1 MTSMTLFSGKSSALA
16 EKLKGSLS
24 DTLSGGAGG
33 GSNRRLSI
41 KGGVFR
47 ELLNGKEQRVS
58 EERAMNIVIVDAAPI
73 SRMYFAGSYQEGEV
87 TKPTCWSADTQ
98 TPAEDVPQENKQSN
112 RCMDCKQNI
121 KGSGQGEGRACRF
134 QQRLAVQLEGE
145 IEKREV
151 YQLTLPSTSIF
162 GSGDKNKMPLQA
174 YGRHLKAHNEA
185 PSAIVT
191 EMRFDTASPTPKLIF
206 KPIRRLEDAEIE
218 VVLEMRE
225 HEDTAKA
232 ITLTVSQM
240 DGVGAA
246 KKDDELFEK
255 PPAKAAPK
263 LEAPKAEAPKA
274 EAAAEEP
281 IEEPKKMAKK
291 TAAAP
296 VEGKADL
303 ADIVGEWDD

>member
-225 HEDTAKA
+225 HEDTTKA

-240 DGVGAA
+240 DGVGAE

-255 PPAKAAPK
+255 PVAKAAPK
-263 LEAPKAEAPKA
+263 LEAPKAEAQ
-274 EAAAEEP
+274 AAAEEP

-291 TAAAP
+291 TAAAAP

>member
-1 MTSMTLFSGKSSALA
+1 M
-16 EKLKGSLS
+16 
-24 DTLSGGAGG
+24 
-33 GSNRRLSI
+33 
-41 KGGVFR
+41 
-47 ELLNGKEQRVS
+47 
-58 EERAMNIVIVDAAPI
+58 
-73 SRMYFAGSYQEGEV
+73 
-87 TKPTCWSADTQ
+87 
-98 TPAEDVPQENKQSN
+98 
-112 RCMDCKQNI
+112 
-121 KGSGQGEGRACRF
+121 
-134 QQRLAVQLEGE
+134 
-145 IEKREV
+145 
-151 YQLTLPSTSIF
+151 
-162 GSGDKNKMPLQA
+162 
-174 YGRHLKAHNEA
+174 
-185 PSAIVT
+185 
-191 EMRFDTASPTPKLIF
+191 
-206 KPIRRLEDAEIE
+206 
-218 VVLEMRE
+218 LEMRE

-291 TAAAP
+291 TAAAAP

>member
-24 DTLSGGAGG
+24 DTLSGGAGS
-33 GSNRRLSI
+33 GSQNRRLSI

-47 ELLNGKEQRVS
+47 ELLNGKEHRVS
-58 EERAMNIVIVDAAPI
+58 EDRAMNIVIVDAAPI

-98 TPAEDVPQENKQSN
+98 TPAEDVPQDNKQAA

-162 GSGDKNKMPLQA
+162 GAGDKNKMPLQA
-174 YGRHLKAHNEA
+174 YGRHLKVHNEV

-191 EMRFDTASPTPKLIF
+191 EMRFDTSSPTPKLIF

-218 VVLEMRE
+218 IVLEMRE
-225 HEDTAKA
+225 HEDTTKA

-255 PPAKAAPK
+255 PVAKAAPK
-263 LEAPKAEAPKA
+263 LEAPKAEAV
-274 EAAAEEP
+274 AEEP

>member
-1 MTSMTLFSGKSSALA
+1 MTSMTLFSGKSSTLA

-24 DTLSGGAGG
+24 DTLSGGAGS
-33 GSNRRLSI
+33 GSQNRRLSI

-47 ELLNGKEQRVS
+47 ELLNGKEHRVS

-73 SRMYFAGSYQEGEV
+73 SRMFFAGSYQEGEV

-98 TPAEDVPQENKQSN
+98 TPAADVPQDNKQAT

-162 GSGDKNKMPLQA
+162 GAGDKNKMPLQA
-174 YGRHLKAHNEA
+174 YGRHLKVHNEA

-191 EMRFDTASPTPKLIF
+191 EMRFDTSSPTPKLIF

-218 VVLEMRE
+218 IVLEMRE

-255 PPAKAAPK
+255 PVAKAAPK
-263 LEAPKAEAPKA
+263 LEAPKAEAV
-274 EAAAEEP
+274 EEV

-291 TAAAP
+291 TAAATP